1 MSTVIAVA
9 NQKGGVGKTTTTLNL
24 GAALSELGKKV
35 LLVDADPQ
43 GNLGVS
49 LGIKVE
55 DLEKTLYDVLINPE
69 VTPINSVIIKTPF
82 GFDIVPS
89 NIDLSGAEVELMDE
103 VGREYILKEALKPVR
118 GIYDYIIIDC
128 PPSLGLLVI
137 NALTAADLVI
147 IPVQTEFLAMRGIKH
162 LQKTIFK
169 VQRRTNP
176 KLKVRLLSTMFD
188 ARTTHSKD
196 VLEEIREIFG
206 GQVYETVIKRTIKFA
221 DASVAGMPILFYE
234 SKSEGAK
241 AYRALAEEVIKDE
254 KEG

>member
-1 MSTVIAVA
+1 MSKVIAVA

-24 GAALSELGKKV
+24 GAALSELGKNV

-49 LGIKVE
+49 LGIKVD
-55 DLEKTLYDVLINPE
+55 DLEKTLYDVLLNPE
-69 VTPINSVIIKTPF
+69 VTPIDSVIIKTPF
-82 GFDIVPS
+82 GFDLVPS
-89 NIDLSGAEVELMDE
+89 NIDLSGAEIELMDE
-103 VGREYILKEALKPVR
+103 VGREYILKEALKPVM

-162 LQKTIFK
+162 LQKTILK

-188 ARTTHSKD
+188 ARTIHARD
-196 VLEEIREIFG
+196 VLEEIREIFK
-206 GQVYETVIKRTIKFA
+206 GQVYKTVIKRTIKFA
-221 DASVAGMPILFYE
+221 DSSVAGMPILFYE